1 MDEET
6 IALVARALAH
16 PARVR
21 IIRLVAD
28 QSECRGAEIFSELPL
43 AQSTVS
49 EHLRVLREAGVISSH
64 AVGVGAV
71 YCLNP
76 EVLRAFREAI
86 EPLECPAPSC
96 DCGAPVIEPKT
107 NWK

>member
-6 IALVARALAH
+6 IAMVARALAH

-21 IIRLVAD
+21 IVRLIAD
-28 QSECRGAEIFSELPL
+28 QPECRGAEIFSELPL

-71 YCLNP
+71 YCINSA
-76 EVLRAFREAI
+76 VLREFGKAI
-86 EPLECPAPSC
+86 ETLGSVPSC
-96 DCGAPVIEPKT
+96 NSDASVTEPSKES
-107 NWK
+107 